1 MSVPKHADLFNPTL
15 KALHNLGGSASIE
28 ELDEEVSKIL
38 NLTDE
43 DLEEMMPDGTRN
55 KFNYRMAWSRTY
67 LKRYGLLENTSRGVW
82 ALTQKGREV
91 KTIDKKEVQRYVQE
105 ENKKMK
111 IETKTDEDEVSEE
124 LEWKTELLEI
134 LKTMPPDAF
143 ERLCKRLL
151 REKNFVQVEVLGKSG
166 DGGIDGHGVVK
177 LGGLLSF
184 HVYFQSKRYKD
195 SVSSS
200 VIRDF
205 RGAMQGRG
213 DKGLLITTG
222 NFTRDARKEA
232 QRDGA
237 IPLDL
242 IDGDQ
247 LVDMLKDLELGVE
260 TEKIERVII
269 NKDWFENL

>member
-1 MSVPKHADLFNPTL
+1 MAVPKHADLFNPTL
-15 KALHNLGGSASIE
+15 VALHNLGGSASIVE
-28 ELDEEVSKIL
+28 MDEEVSKIL
-38 NLTDE
+38 KLKDE

-91 KTIDKKEVQRYVQE
+91 KTIDKKEVQRYVHE

-111 IETKTDEDEVSEE
+111 IETKSDEDEISEE
-124 LEWKTELLEI
+124 LEWKTELLKI

-247 LVDMLKDLELGVE
+247 LVDMLKELELGVE
-260 TEKIERVII
+260 TEKIEKVIV
-269 NKDWFENL
+269 NKDWFKNL